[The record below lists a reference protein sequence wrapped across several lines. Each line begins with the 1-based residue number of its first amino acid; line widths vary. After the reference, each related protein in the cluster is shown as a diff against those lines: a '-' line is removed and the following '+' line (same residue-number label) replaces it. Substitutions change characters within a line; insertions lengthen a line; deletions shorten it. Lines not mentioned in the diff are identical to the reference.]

1 MNKRQEEYEKHAI
14 DLLRNS
20 SEGVLST
27 ISVRNEGYPFG
38 SFVTYITDVDRS
50 VIIYASNIAQHTIN
64 LKENSKSCL
73 TLFKIDDDLD
83 KQNSSRM
90 TLLGDLQSI
99 SEKEI
104 DEIRARFEEFLP
116 ESKKYAAMHDFNFYR
131 LHIDQIRWI
140 GGFGKIAWL
149 DNKDWKQFKP
159 KWMSNQTSI
168 IDHMNKDHTK
178 NISASLNAQHNVQ
191 DPEAKMFALSIDGY
205 FVKSEDEI
213 YFISFERVCKNAKEY
228 KDILVEQ
235 ANQYRSYEM

>member
-14 DLLRNS
+14 NLLRNS

-50 VIIYASNIAQHTIN
+50 IIIYASNIAQHTIN

-90 TLLGDLQSI
+90 TLLGDLQSMP
-99 SEKEI
+99 EKEI
-104 DEIRARFEEFLP
+104 DETRARFEEFLP

-178 NISASLNAQHNVQ
+178 NISASLNAQHNIQ

-205 FVKSEDEI
+205 FVKSEDKI
-213 YFISFERVCKNAKEY
+213 YFIFFERVCKNAKDY

-235 ANQYRSYEM
+235 ANQYRSYEI

>member
-14 DLLRNS
+14 NLLRNS

-90 TLLGDLQSI
+90 TLLGDLQSMP
-99 SEKEI
+99 EKEI
-104 DEIRARFEEFLP
+104 DETRARFEEFLP

-205 FVKSEDEI
+205 FVKSEDKI
-213 YFISFERVCKNAKEY
+213 YFISFERVCKNAKDY

-235 ANQYRSYEM
+235 ANQYRSYEI

>member
-1 MNKRQEEYEKHAI
+1 MNKRQEEYEQHAI
-14 DLLRNS
+14 NLLRNS

-38 SFVTYITDVDRS
+38 SFVTYISDVDRS

-90 TLLGDLQSI
+90 TLLGDLQSLP
-99 SEKEI
+99 EKEI
-104 DEIRARFEEFLP
+104 DETRMRFEEFLP
-116 ESKKYAAMHDFNFYR
+116 ESKKYASMHDFNFYR

-149 DNKDWKQFKP
+149 DNKEWKQFKP
-159 KWMSNQTSI
+159 KWTSNQISI
-168 IDHMNKDHTK
+168 MDHMNHDHAK
-178 NISASLNAQHNVQ
+178 NISASLHAQHGVQ
-191 DPEAKMFALSIDGY
+191 DAEAKMFALSIDGY
-205 FVKSEDEI
+205 FVKSKDEI
-213 YFISFERVCKNAKEY
+213 YFISFEKVCKNAKEY

-235 ANQYRSYEM
+235 ANQYRSYEL

>member
-14 DLLRNS
+14 NLLRNS

-50 VIIYASNIAQHTIN
+50 IIIYASNIAQHTIN

-90 TLLGDLQSI
+90 TLLGDLQSMP
-99 SEKEI
+99 EKEI

-205 FVKSEDEI
+205 FVKSEDKI
-213 YFISFERVCKNAKEY
+213 YFIFFERVCKNAKDY

-235 ANQYRSYEM
+235 ANQYRSYEI

>member
-14 DLLRNS
+14 NLLRNS

-50 VIIYASNIAQHTIN
+50 IIIYASNIAQHTIN
-64 LKENSKSCL
+64 LKANSKSCL

-90 TLLGDLQSI
+90 TLLGDLQSMP
-99 SEKEI
+99 EKEI
-104 DEIRARFEEFLP
+104 DETRTRFEEFLP

-178 NISASLNAQHNVQ
+178 NISASLNAQHNIQ
-191 DPEAKMFALSIDGY
+191 DPEAKMFVLSIDGY
-205 FVKSEDEI
+205 FVKSEDKI
-213 YFISFERVCKNAKEY
+213 YFISFERVCKNAKDY

-235 ANQYRSYEM
+235 ANQYRSYEI

>member
-14 DLLRNS
+14 NLLRNS

-27 ISVRNEGYPFG
+27 ISVRNEGYPYG
-38 SFVTYITDVDRS
+38 SFVTYISDVDRS
-50 VIIYASNIAQHTIN
+50 VVIYASNIAQHTIN

-90 TLLGDLQSI
+90 TLIGDLQSLP
-99 SEKEI
+99 EKEI
-104 DEIRARFEEFLP
+104 DETRKRFEEFLP
-116 ESKKYAAMHDFNFYR
+116 ESRKYASMHDFNFYR

-149 DNKDWKQFKP
+149 DNKEWKHFKP
-159 KWMSNQTSI
+159 KWTSNQISI
-168 IDHMNKDHTK
+168 INHMNEDHAK
-178 NISASLNAQHNVQ
+178 NITASLNAQHGVQ
-191 DPEAKMFALSIDGY
+191 DAEAKMFALSIDGY
-205 FVKSEDEI
+205 FVKSKDKV
-213 YFISFERVCKNAKEY
+213 YFISFEKVCKNAKEY

-235 ANQYRSYEM
+235 ANQYRSYEL

>member
-14 DLLRNS
+14 NLLRNS

-38 SFVTYITDVDRS
+38 SFVTYISDVDRS
-50 VIIYASNIAQHTIN
+50 VVIYASNIAQHTIN
-64 LKENSKSCL
+64 LKKNSKSCL

-90 TLLGDLQSI
+90 TLLGDLQSLP
-99 SEKEI
+99 EKEI
-104 DEIRARFEEFLP
+104 DETRTRFEEFLP
-116 ESKKYAAMHDFNFYR
+116 ESKKYASMHDFNFYR

-149 DNKDWKQFKP
+149 DNKEWKQFKP
-159 KWMSNQTSI
+159 KWTSNQISI
-168 IDHMNKDHTK
+168 MDHMNHDHAK
-178 NISASLNAQHNVQ
+178 NISASLHAQHDVQ
-191 DPEAKMFALSIDGY
+191 DAEAKMFALSIDGY
-205 FVKSEDEI
+205 FVKSKDEI
-213 YFISFERVCKNAKEY
+213 YFISFEKVCKNAKEY

-235 ANQYRSYEM
+235 ANQYRSYEL

>member
-64 LKENSKSCL
+64 LKESSKSCL

-90 TLLGDLQSI
+90 TLLGDLQSMT
-99 SEKEI
+99 EKEI
-104 DEIRARFEEFLP
+104 DETRARFEEF
-116 ESKKYAAMHDFNFYR
+116 
-131 LHIDQIRWI
+131 
-140 GGFGKIAWL
+140 
-149 DNKDWKQFKP
+149 
-159 KWMSNQTSI
+159 
-168 IDHMNKDHTK
+168 
-178 NISASLNAQHNVQ
+178 
-191 DPEAKMFALSIDGY
+191 
-205 FVKSEDEI
+205 
-213 YFISFERVCKNAKEY
+213 
-228 KDILVEQ
+228 
-235 ANQYRSYEM
+235 

>member
-14 DLLRNS
+14 NLLRNS

-27 ISVRNEGYPFG
+27 ISVRNAVYTFG
-38 SFVTYITDVDRS
+38 CFVTYISDVDRS
-50 VIIYASNIAQHTIN
+50 VVIYASNIAQHTIN

-90 TLLGDLQSI
+90 TLLGDLQSLP
-99 SEKEI
+99 EKEI
-104 DEIRARFEEFLP
+104 DETRTRFEKFLP
-116 ESKKYAAMHDFNFYR
+116 ESRKYASMHDFNFYR

-149 DNKDWKQFKP
+149 DNKEWKHFKP
-159 KWMSNQTSI
+159 KWTSNQISI
-168 IDHMNKDHTK
+168 INHMNEDHAK
-178 NISASLNAQHNVQ
+178 NISASLNAQHGVQ
-191 DPEAKMFALSIDGY
+191 DAKAKIFALSIDGY
-205 FVKSEDEI
+205 FVKSKEKI
-213 YFISFERVCKNAKEY
+213 YFISFEKVCKNAKEY

-235 ANQYRSYEM
+235 ANQYRSYEL

>member
-14 DLLRNS
+14 NLLRNS

-90 TLLGDLQSI
+90 TLLGDLQSMP
-99 SEKEI
+99 EKEI
-104 DEIRARFEEFLP
+104 DETRARFEEFLP

-205 FVKSEDEI
+205 FVKSEDKI

-235 ANQYRSYEM
+235 ANQYRSYEI

>member
-90 TLLGDLQSI
+90 TLLGDLQSMP
-99 SEKEI
+99 EKKLTKHEQ
-104 DEIRARFEEFLP
+104 DL
-116 ESKKYAAMHDFNFYR
+116 KNFYQKAR
-131 LHIDQIRWI
+131 SMQPCMTLI
-140 GGFGKIAWL
+140 
-149 DNKDWKQFKP
+149 
-159 KWMSNQTSI
+159 
-168 IDHMNKDHTK
+168 
-178 NISASLNAQHNVQ
+178 
-191 DPEAKMFALSIDGY
+191 SID
-205 FVKSEDEI
+205 
-213 YFISFERVCKNAKEY
+213 FI
-228 KDILVEQ
+228 
-235 ANQYRSYEM
+235 

>member
-14 DLLRNS
+14 NLLRNS

-90 TLLGDLQSI
+90 TLLGDLQSMP
-99 SEKEI
+99 EKEI
-104 DEIRARFEEFLP
+104 DKTRARFEEFLP

-178 NISASLNAQHNVQ
+178 NISASLNAQHNIQ

-205 FVKSEDEI
+205 FVKSEDKI
-213 YFISFERVCKNAKEY
+213 YFIFFERVCKNAKDY

-235 ANQYRSYEM
+235 ANQYRSYEI